1 MPAGARLVTVAARV
15 TVAAGLMGVLRQ
27 RRESRRPATP
37 VSGPDRVA
45 AFERL
50 ATWVPDRPRTA
61 LGRTVAATWSAPL
74 TMVGLLVAVASGA
87 RPRWDDAHGCLLGVG
102 TRGASGRALALV
114 GADANAVGQVVLS
127 RTPEPSPA
135 LLAHEAVHVRQA
147 ERLGPLLLPCYALL
161 GALRGYRAHP
171 LERAARLGARRATD
185 AAVSR
190 TAARA

>member
-1 MPAGARLVTVAARV
+1 MTVAARV
-15 TVAAGLMGVLRQ
+15 TVAAGVIGVVRQ
-27 RRESRRPATP
+27 RRESRRPAA
-37 VSGPDRVA
+37 VDLGADRVA

-50 ATWVPDRPRTA
+50 AAWVPDRPRTV

-74 TMVGLLVAVASGA
+74 TMVGLLVAIASGA
-87 RPRWDDAHGCLLGVG
+87 RPRWDDAHGCLLAVG
-102 TRGASGRALALV
+102 TRGASGRALAFV

-127 RTPEPSPA
+127 RAAGPSPA

-147 ERLGPLLLPCYALL
+147 ERLGPLLVPCYALL

-190 TAARA
+190 SAARA